1 MEKEEGCYP
10 APSKTAWRL
19 EGCWNR
25 SGGRRGAPGKSSLLP
40 GGAEGEAPAPGGGS
54 LLPGTPDPGPRPD
67 TMEPAWGPGRDLAV
81 APSPPPA
88 PTPAPAASGPA
99 SHRGPLPASQTP
111 RGSRLGPAP
120 LRLLGSRVAAAP
132 GREGAKEEGRGREES
147 PAGERDG
154 GRRPKLGAAGSPR
167 GGGRWGGG
175 ARLRRPPAGGA
186 GGRSASPCW
195 CPPGLSPPPPAPQRM
210 DGGGGGGSSH
220 GLAGLPLMRS
230 AGRPRRGPRRQ
241 PRASGRRRDWG
252 GRREPRAGLPPGA
265 GVPPGGAGA
274 RAGQG
279 ATHAPRAQ
287 TSSRRV
293 RRPPACRGPGDTTYA
308 AYALLTQSDCRAGSP
323 PTRGGE
329 ERWPKT

>member
-1 MEKEEGCYP
+1 M
-10 APSKTAWRL
+10 
-19 EGCWNR
+19 
-25 SGGRRGAPGKSSLLP
+25 GAGQ
-40 GGAEGEAPAPGGGS
+40 
-54 LLPGTPDPGPRPD
+54 
-67 TMEPAWGPGRDLAV
+67 GPGRCPI
-81 APSPPPA
+81 PSPRPNA
-88 PTPAPAASGPA
+88 CSRRVGPSE

-147 PAGERDG
+147 PAGDRDG

-265 GVPPGGAGA
+265 GVPPGGGGGRGRGRGRRTHRA
-274 RAGQG
+274 RRHPPAASGG
-279 ATHAPRAQ
+279 P
-287 TSSRRV
+287 RRV
-293 RRPPACRGPGDTTYA
+293 GGRGTPPTLPTRSLRRRTAGPGLHRLEEGKSGGRRLEQLRTTWK
-308 AYALLTQSDCRAGSP
+308 G
-323 PTRGGE
+323 
-329 ERWPKT
+329 

>member
-1 MEKEEGCYP
+1 M
-10 APSKTAWRL
+10 
-19 EGCWNR
+19 
-25 SGGRRGAPGKSSLLP
+25 GAGQ
-40 GGAEGEAPAPGGGS
+40 
-54 LLPGTPDPGPRPD
+54 
-67 TMEPAWGPGRDLAV
+67 GPGRCPI
-81 APSPPPA
+81 PSPRPNA
-88 PTPAPAASGPA
+88 CSRRVGP
-99 SHRGPLPASQTP
+99 SEGHRGPLPTSQTP

-210 DGGGGGGSSH
+210 DGGGGSGSSH
-220 GLAGLPLMRS
+220 GLARLPLMRS

-252 GRREPRAGLPPGA
+252 GRRAPRAGLPPGA
-265 GVPPGGAGA
+265 GVPLGGVGGA

-293 RRPPACRGPGDTTYA
+293 RRPPACGGPGDTTYA
-308 AYALLTQSDCRAGSP
+308 AYALLTPSDCRAGSP
-323 PTRGGE
+323 PTGGGE